1 MASSRSPEQRIRI
14 KIGLIFLVVILYFIG
29 LITYSSSLK
38 KNIDAQKEVIDNS
51 YRVLSYSDQLIHSVQ
66 QAQDVL
72 NMYLVNPR
80 RVYRDQYD
88 SISEDIARQI
98 LNIQSTPSG
107 QEQTVL
113 LQDIDSLLQEKNRII
128 SRLLGL
134 FRTENPLLALD
145 KEINTYDDIIQD
157 SLVIT
162 TTTNQ
167 DTTVVQAPR
176 QRSFWGRLRHLFDP
190 SDQPVDTVVTTTHT
204 EQEARSSSRVDTVR
218 YADLR
223 NITREASE
231 SYATQIAR
239 IEWQVRELLLA
250 EQHISLHLSQLISR
264 FYTEAIQTTRV
275 GTDNSESLTRRI
287 IGFAITVGLLSVLL
301 ILVIIFFIADDL
313 NKGQRARVELAREKQ
328 LTEEL
333 IESRHRLLLSVSHDI
348 KTPLSSIMGYMEIWD
363 SDEKNSQKKRQL
375 RSALNS
381 GKHILS
387 MLNNLLEF
395 SRLEQNS
402 GKIQV
407 TRFNVIELLEDITG
421 MFQPFTDEKKLQLKF
436 QNHAHDPFYIE
447 TDYTVLKQILVNVI
461 SNAVK
466 YTLDGHIEIRLKY
479 DEQLSFSIIDTG
491 VGIDKEDIPKIFKP
505 FSRVNNPLKTEGSG
519 FGLYVTKGLVEALNG
534 DIFLESEKG
543 KGTSIT
549 IQLPIR
555 QAPDFLPAKE
565 EGKLVANTPIYN
577 RVLLFEDDAS
587 LGNML
592 KEFLLH
598 QGYKVKLCSNP
609 RDVKGFIR
617 VISSF
622 DIVFTDMHM
631 AGITGN
637 EILHEIRETGC
648 HIPVWLMTAYGDYTT
663 AKALAEGFSG
673 FITKPVS
680 MSRLIAILSGEEKT
694 AATNDLSQHDEDTG
708 HTEEEN
714 HPLSVQFPELSAM
727 FDHDTVAIQDILAEF
742 IETSGQDMAEFRE
755 LIQAGEYSK
764 AQQLCHR
771 VHPFFV
777 QLNAEHLCDTLRKM
791 DSLRGQDES
800 VYPNWKEE
808 LLQAVERIDEFRER
822 IREEHLLK

>member
-1 MASSRSPEQRIRI
+1 MASSKSPEQRIRI

-145 KEINTYDDIIQD
+145 KKINTYDDIIQD

-190 SDQPVDTVVTTTHT
+190 SEQQMDTVVTTTHT

-218 YADLR
+218 YADLK

-313 NKGQRARVELAREKQ
+313 NKGQRARVDLAREKQ

-348 KTPLSSIMGYMEIWD
+348 KTPLSSMMGYM
-363 SDEKNSQKKRQL
+363 
-375 RSALNS
+375 
-381 GKHILS
+381 
-387 MLNNLLEF
+387 
-395 SRLEQNS
+395 
-402 GKIQV
+402 
-407 TRFNVIELLEDITG
+407 
-421 MFQPFTDEKKLQLKF
+421 
-436 QNHAHDPFYIE
+436 
-447 TDYTVLKQILVNVI
+447 
-461 SNAVK
+461 
-466 YTLDGHIEIRLKY
+466 
-479 DEQLSFSIIDTG
+479 
-491 VGIDKEDIPKIFKP
+491 
-505 FSRVNNPLKTEGSG
+505 
-519 FGLYVTKGLVEALNG
+519 
-534 DIFLESEKG
+534 
-543 KGTSIT
+543 
-549 IQLPIR
+549 
-555 QAPDFLPAKE
+555 
-565 EGKLVANTPIYN
+565 
-577 RVLLFEDDAS
+577 
-587 LGNML
+587 
-592 KEFLLH
+592 
-598 QGYKVKLCSNP
+598 
-609 RDVKGFIR
+609 
-617 VISSF
+617 
-622 DIVFTDMHM
+622 
-631 AGITGN
+631 
-637 EILHEIRETGC
+637 
-648 HIPVWLMTAYGDYTT
+648 
-663 AKALAEGFSG
+663 
-673 FITKPVS
+673 
-680 MSRLIAILSGEEKT
+680 
-694 AATNDLSQHDEDTG
+694 
-708 HTEEEN
+708 
-714 HPLSVQFPELSAM
+714 
-727 FDHDTVAIQDILAEF
+727 
-742 IETSGQDMAEFRE
+742 
-755 LIQAGEYSK
+755 
-764 AQQLCHR
+764 
-771 VHPFFV
+771 
-777 QLNAEHLCDTLRKM
+777 
-791 DSLRGQDES
+791 
-800 VYPNWKEE
+800 
-808 LLQAVERIDEFRER
+808 
-822 IREEHLLK
+822 